1 MDMPPRQIGKRLI
14 GRFLFLRIMLGTLIL
29 IVVVIGST
37 FWAQDNGYEL
47 DQQRSVAFNALNFG
61 SISICL
67 SARFSYNTS
76 IHPRLFKGNAFCWW
90 SVLIV
95 VVSQIAITNI
105 PGLNSIIFNM
115 APMDGT
121 LWFVSLL
128 SMLVA
133 FLIMEAEKALRRFLK
148 YRGSDT
154 DDRDPS
160 PIFDEKV
167 VTDGHVHLPDGA
179 SRLGLEE
186 LKS

>member
-1 MDMPPRQIGKRLI
+1 MVSWTCHPD
-14 GRFLFLRIMLGTLIL
+14 

-105 PGLNSIIFNM
+105 PGVNSIIFNM
-115 APMDGT
+115 APMDWT

-133 FLIMEAEKALRRFLK
+133 FLVMEAEKALRRFLK
-148 YRGSDT
+148 DRGSDT
-154 DDRDPS
+154 DDRDNS